1 MGVTFTDVDDEEDF
15 GETHEINVTPFID
28 VVLVLLIIFMVAAPL
43 STVDLPV
50 DLPTSSAVPHTKP
63 DKPTYVS
70 IKADLAVA
78 IGETPVK
85 RVDLVRTLDNDDPNK
100 DRRIFLRADRAVPYG
115 DMMDVLELLRT
126 RWLHQGGAC
135 RLGRPSSCARSDW
148 DAGTDGKAL
157 RGHRKMYPTDQAL
170 RRNVWIF
177 AAIFVCCA
185 HVALAAFA
193 IARMN
198 EPEDDD
204 LGAPGIE
211 IAFELTSAQ
220 TTPSELPPGPESEAS
235 AASPP
240 VVEQKTAEKKV
251 DLPKE
256 TPVESENPD
265 RLVTIEKTDKP
276 EEKEP
281 EPTIKMMKASEEFA
295 AQEATAA
302 PTIQNV
308 QQAAKS
314 TTMDQ
319 GTGQSQQRARVTWQ
333 KELMAHLDKFKRYPT
348 ERSQKGAEIL
358 IAMTLDRTGRI
369 LSANIAKSSGDDAFD
384 HAAIVMVERASP
396 VPPPPPLV
404 ADEGLD
410 FSLPVIFKKN
420 SN

>member
-1 MGVTFTDVDDEEDF
+1 
-15 GETHEINVTPFID
+15 
-28 VVLVLLIIFMVAAPL
+28 
-43 STVDLPV
+43 
-50 DLPTSSAVPHTKP
+50 
-63 DKPTYVS
+63 
-70 IKADLAVA
+70 
-78 IGETPVK
+78 
-85 RVDLVRTLDNDDPNK
+85 
-100 DRRIFLRADRAVPYG
+100 
-115 DMMDVLELLRT
+115 
-126 RWLHQGGAC
+126 
-135 RLGRPSSCARSDW
+135 
-148 DAGTDGKAL
+148 
-157 RGHRKMYPTDQAL
+157 MYPTDQAL

-240 VVEQKTAEKKV
+240 VGEQKTTEKKV

-281 EPTIKMMKASEEFA
+281 EPTIKMMKASEESA